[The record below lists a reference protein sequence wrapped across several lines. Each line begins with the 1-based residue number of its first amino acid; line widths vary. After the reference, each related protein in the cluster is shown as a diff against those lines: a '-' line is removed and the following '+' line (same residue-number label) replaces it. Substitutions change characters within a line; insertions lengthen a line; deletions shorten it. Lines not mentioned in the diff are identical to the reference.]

1 MEISSSDYKSFWT
14 NQSTKI

>member
-1 MEISSSDYKSFWT
+1 MGVSLTDYKSFWT